1 MRINYTSLL
10 GQPKTWPDDGGKYIY
25 IYYTYT
31 VYIYC
36 NVRQMGDRQTDT
48 QINRHNMH
56 CIRICLCLCITD
68 INLIQIKQLQ
78 LLLPAFLTLFQLLMR
93 FGFRTQMAVLPANQK
108 KHILCDVFSIYC
120 FPVFASLSCLFCL
133 VFFVLSLLS
142 YLFCPLSFVLS
153 LCLVFFVLS
162 RLSYLFCPL
171 SFVLFLLRC
180 RFCL

>member
-1 MRINYTSLL
+1 
-10 GQPKTWPDDGGKYIY
+10 
-25 IYYTYT
+25 
-31 VYIYC
+31 
-36 NVRQMGDRQTDT
+36 MGDRQTDT

-93 FGFRTQMAVLPANQK
+93 FGFRTQMAVLPTNQK